1 MISVPY
7 YGGPRDR
14 KVAEYVATPPALII
28 VETAEVFGHYKLTE
42 GIAGFEY
49 RWTRPVGRW
58 TDRLQKKL
66 DAGFPKK

>member
-1 MISVPY
+1 MKAIY

-14 KVAEYVATPPALII
+14 QVAKYGKIAPALII
-28 VETAEVFGHYKLTE
+28 VETETLFGHYKLTE

-66 DAGFPKK
+66 DAAFPKK